1 MLVKE
6 YRLAMPLTVEEYRI
20 GQLYMIA
27 KHSHEQS
34 EKGEGVEVV
43 TNEPFYHKVHGQVS
57 LSCRCCCS
65 PNIPMNNRKREKV

>member
-6 YRLAMPLTVEEYRI
+6 YRLAMPLTVDEYHI
-20 GQLYMIA
+20 GQLFMIA

-43 TNEPFYHKVHGQVS
+43 TNEPFFHEEHGQVRGRWVGNEHD
-57 LSCRCCCS
+57 LVT
-65 PNIPMNNRKREKV
+65 I

>member
-6 YRLAMPLTVEEYRI
+6 YRLAMPLAVEEYRI

-43 TNEPFYHKVHGQVS
+43 TNEPFYHEVHGQVS
-57 LSCRCCCS
+57 ATVRNWVGECVPGWSG
-65 PNIPMNNRKREKV
+65 